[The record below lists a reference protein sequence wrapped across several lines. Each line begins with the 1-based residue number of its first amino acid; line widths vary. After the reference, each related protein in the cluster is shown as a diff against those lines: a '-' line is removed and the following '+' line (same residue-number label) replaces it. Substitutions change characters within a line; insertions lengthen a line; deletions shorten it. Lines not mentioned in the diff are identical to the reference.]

1 MLDTILKPIMYVVAW
16 IMVKLHDL
24 FAIVLGDASSWA
36 WVLAIV
42 GLTVVVRI
50 ALIPLFFRQI
60 KASRG
65 MQIMQPELKK
75 LQEKYKGRK
84 DPASKQAMQQE
95 MMALY
100 KKHGTNPFSSCM
112 PLLLQMPI
120 FFALFRVLNNAGAI
134 AAGTANPIGPLTR
147 EVAAKVQ
154 DATLF
159 GARLSETFLSSSDSQ
174 VKIITVVLIVAMSAS
189 QFLTMRQLTMKNM
202 PSSAT
207 SGENPMM
214 RQQKIMMYL
223 FPLLFAV
230 TGINFQI
237 GVLIY
242 WLTSN
247 VWTGG
252 QQWYAIRRMPAPGSE
267 AERAM
272 KERIRAKRIAK
283 GLPPETD
290 EELAEKEAAAA
301 AAAARQG
308 QRVQPVRKSRQK
320 HSGPVASSVDELL
333 EGQQEA
339 EASQDARDAGG
350 LTAAER
356 EMKRYQARMAR
367 RRQGKKK

>member
-1 MLDTILKPIMYVVAW
+1 MDTILKPIMYVVAW

-24 FAIVLGDASSWA
+24 FALVLGDGSSWA

-42 GLTVVVRI
+42 GLTIVVRI

-84 DPASKQAMQQE
+84 DPASQQAMQQE

-112 PLLLQMPI
+112 PLLLQMPV

-134 AAGTANPIGPLTR
+134 AAGTANPIGPLTK

-154 DATLF
+154 EASLF
-159 GARLSETFLSSSDSQ
+159 GAKLSETFLSSGDTQ
-174 VKIITVVLIVAMSAS
+174 VKIITVVLIVAMSLS

-202 PSSAT
+202 PASAT

-223 FPLLFAV
+223 FPLIFAV

-247 VWTGG
+247 LWTGG

-283 GLPPETD
+283 GLPPET
-290 EELAEKEAAAA
+290 EEEIAAREEAE
-301 AAAARQG
+301 ARQG

-320 HSGPVASSVDELL
+320 AHGPLSGSVKELL
-333 EGQQEA
+333 EEGEEEA
-339 EASQDARDAGG
+339 QDVRDAGG
-350 LTAAER
+350 LTPAER
-356 EMKRYQARMAR
+356 EMKRYQDRMAR
-367 RRQGKKK
+367 RRASKKK